1 MVEREHHEA
10 PWIVTDIRLAEN
22 KQPRFSTVKWVV
34 ALLKI
39 PASPAWYPRS
49 AWWMEGDHPF
59 PFTAPAAAL
68 EGSGFGGVST

>member
-1 MVEREHHEA
+1 MVERENSEA
-10 PWIVTDIRLAEN
+10 PWVITEIRLAEN

-34 ALLKI
+34 AQLKI

-59 PFTAPAAAL
+59 PFTAPTAPG
-68 EGSGFGGVST
+68 EGSGLAGAST